1 MKTSNK
7 FYESKK
13 DTYFCTMEKSMLFKN
28 TKISYTDSGKGP
40 VVVLLHGFLENK
52 HMWKEVIPI
61 ISKNKRVLALDLLG
75 HGQSGCLGYIHSME
89 IMAEAVSAV
98 LKSLRIRKITLIGHS
113 MGGYVSLVLSEK
125 NPEMIRGLCL
135 LNSTATSDDT
145 SRKKLR
151 ERANKMAQTNLPNI
165 VRMSFINL
173 FSEKSKE
180 KFNPEMQLALSE
192 ALQTSLQGY
201 SACQEGMRI
210 RPNRLSVL
218 KNNHFKKL
226 FILGKKDP
234 VLPINKGIKEAEET
248 QSEIVVLS
256 GGHMSH
262 IENSDKLIKIL
273 NTFIRR
279 SLSSKS

>member
-1 MKTSNK
+1 
-7 FYESKK
+7 
-13 DTYFCTMEKSMLFKN
+13 MEKWLPFKN

-113 MGGYVSLVLSEK
+113 MGGYVSLALAEK
-125 NPEMIRGLCL
+125 KPEMIRGLCL
-135 LNSTATSDDT
+135 LNSTANSDHQQ
-145 SRKKLR
+145 RKKLR
-151 ERANKMAQTNLPNI
+151 ERANKMVKKNFKNL

-173 FSEKSKE
+173 FSEESKAVFKKE
-180 KFNPEMQLALSE
+180 ISSALNE
-192 ALQTSLQGY
+192 ALKTSLQGY
-201 SACQEGMRI
+201 VACQEGMRI
-210 RPNRLSVL
+210 RSNRGSIL
-218 KNNHFKKL
+218 KNNNFKKL
-226 FILGKKDP
+226 YILGKKDP
-234 VLPINKGIKEAEET
+234 VLTIEETLQEANKT
-248 QSEIVVLS
+248 QSEVIVLS

-262 IENSDKLIKIL
+262 IENSDELVRVL

-279 SLSSKS
+279 SLSF

>member
-1 MKTSNK
+1 MIRR
-7 FYESKK
+7 K
-13 DTYFCTMEKSMLFKN
+13 DTYFCTMEKSLLFKN

-113 MGGYVSLVLSEK
+113 MGGYVSLALAEK
-125 NPEMIRGLCL
+125 KPEMIRGLCL
-135 LNSTATSDDT
+135 LNSTANSDHQQ
-145 SRKKLR
+145 RKKLR
-151 ERANKMAQTNLPNI
+151 ERANKMVKKNFKNL

-173 FSEKSKE
+173 FSEESKAVFKKE
-180 KFNPEMQLALSE
+180 ISSALNE
-192 ALQTSLQGY
+192 ALKTSLQGY
-201 SACQEGMRI
+201 VACQEGMRI
-210 RPNRLSVL
+210 RSNRRSIL
-218 KNNHFKKL
+218 KNNNFKKL
-226 FILGKKDP
+226 YILGKKDP
-234 VLPINKGIKEAEET
+234 VLTIEETLQEANKT
-248 QSEIVVLS
+248 QSEVIVLS

-262 IENSDKLIKIL
+262 IENSDELVRVL
-273 NTFIRR
+273 NTFIGR
-279 SLSSKS
+279 SLSF

>member
-13 DTYFCTMEKSMLFKN
+13 DTYFCNMEKSMLFKN

-113 MGGYVSLVLSEK
+113 MGGYVSLALSEK

-279 SLSSKS
+279 SLSSES

>member
-1 MKTSNK
+1 MIRR
-7 FYESKK
+7 K
-13 DTYFCTMEKSMLFKN
+13 DTYFCTMEKWLLFKN
-28 TKISYTDSGKGP
+28 TKISYTDSGKGA

-52 HMWKEVIPI
+52 HMWKEIIPVI
-61 ISKNKRVLALDLLG
+61 SRNKRVLAIDLLG
-75 HGQSGCLGYIHSME
+75 HGHTECLGYIHPME
-89 IMAEAVSAV
+89 LMADAVAAV
-98 LKSLRIRKITLIGHS
+98 LKTLRIRKITLIGHS
-113 MGGYVSLVLSEK
+113 MGGYVSLALSEK
-125 NPEMIRGLCL
+125 KPEMIRGLCL

-145 SRKKLR
+145 SRKKIR
-151 ERANKMAQTNLPNI
+151 ERANKMAQINLPNI

-201 SACQEGMRI
+201 SASQEGMRI

-234 VLPINKGIKEAEET
+234 VLPVNKGIKEAEET
-248 QSEIVVLS
+248 QSETVVLS

-262 IENSDKLIKIL
+262 IENSDELTRVL

-279 SLSSKS
+279 SLSSLG

>member
-1 MKTSNK
+1 MTSR
-7 FYESKK
+7 K
-13 DTYFCTMEKSMLFKN
+13 DTYFCNMEKWLLFKN

-40 VVVLLHGFLENK
+40 VVVLLHGFLENN
-52 HMWKEVIPI
+52 HMWNQVIPI

-75 HGQSGCLGYIHSME
+75 HGQSGCLGYIHTME
-89 IMAEAVSAV
+89 IMAEAVFAV

-113 MGGYVSLVLSEK
+113 MGGYVSLALAEK

-135 LNSTATSDDT
+135 LNSTANSDHQQ
-145 SRKKLR
+145 RKKLR
-151 ERANKMAQTNLPNI
+151 ERANKMVKKNFKNL

-180 KFNPEMQLALSE
+180 KFNPKMQLALSE

-234 VLPINKGIKEAEET
+234 VLPIKKGIKEAEET

>member
-1 MKTSNK
+1 MIRR
-7 FYESKK
+7 K
-13 DTYFCTMEKSMLFKN
+13 DTYFCTMEKWMLFKN
-28 TKISYTDSGKGP
+28 TKISYTDSGKGA

-52 HMWKEVIPI
+52 HMWKEIIPVI
-61 ISKNKRVLALDLLG
+61 SRNKRVLAIDLLG
-75 HGQSGCLGYIHSME
+75 HGHTECLGYIHPME
-89 IMAEAVSAV
+89 LMADAVAAV
-98 LKSLRIRKITLIGHS
+98 LKTLRIRKITLIGHS
-113 MGGYVSLVLSEK
+113 MGGYVSLALSEK

-151 ERANKMAQTNLPNI
+151 ERANKMAQINLPNI
-165 VRMSFINL
+165 VRMSFVNL
-173 FSEKSKE
+173 FSEKSKG
-180 KFNPEMQLALSE
+180 KFNPKMQLALSE

-234 VLPINKGIKEAEET
+234 VLPVEKGIKEAEET
-248 QSEIVVLS
+248 QSETVVLS

-262 IENSDKLIKIL
+262 IENSGKLIKVL

-279 SLSSKS
+279 SLSY

>member
-1 MKTSNK
+1 
-7 FYESKK
+7 
-13 DTYFCTMEKSMLFKN
+13 MEKWLLFKN
-28 TKISYTDSGKGP
+28 TKISYTDSGKGAT
-40 VVVLLHGFLENK
+40 VLFLHGFLENK
-52 HMWKEVIPI
+52 HMWNEIIPMV
-61 ISKNKRVLALDLLG
+61 SKNKRVLAIDLLG
-75 HGQSGCLGYIHSME
+75 HGQSGSLGYIHTME
-89 IMAEAVSAV
+89 IMAEAVFAV

-113 MGGYVSLVLSEK
+113 MGGYVSLALAEK
-125 NPEMIRGLCL
+125 KPEMIKGLCL
-135 LNSTATSDDT
+135 LNSTANSDNT

-151 ERANKMAQTNLPNI
+151 LRANKMAQINLPNI

-180 KFNPEMQLALSE
+180 KFNPEIQLALSE

-234 VLPINKGIKEAEET
+234 VLPVKKGIKEAEET
-248 QSEIVVLS
+248 QSKTVVLS

-262 IENSDKLIKIL
+262 IENSDKLIKVL

-279 SLSSKS
+279 SLSY

>member
-1 MKTSNK
+1 MIRR
-7 FYESKK
+7 K
-13 DTYFCTMEKSMLFKN
+13 DTYFCTMEKSLLFKN
-28 TKISYTDSGKGP
+28 TKISYTDSGKGA

-52 HMWKEVIPI
+52 HMWNEII
-61 ISKNKRVLALDLLG
+61 HEISKNKRVLAIDLLG
-75 HGQSGCLGYIHSME
+75 HGHTECLGYIHPME
-89 IMAEAVSAV
+89 LMADAVTAV
-98 LKSLRIRKITLIGHS
+98 LKTLRIRKITLIGHS
-113 MGGYVSLVLSEK
+113 MGGYVSLALAEK
-125 NPEMIRGLCL
+125 NRKMIRGLCL
-135 LNSTATSDDT
+135 LNSTAASDDT

-151 ERANKMAQTNLPNI
+151 ERANKMAQINLSNI

-173 FSEKSKE
+173 FSEKSK
-180 KFNPEMQLALSE
+180 KIFNPEIQLALSE

-234 VLPINKGIKEAEET
+234 VLPVNKGIKEAEET
-248 QSEIVVLS
+248 QSETVVLS

-262 IENSDKLIKIL
+262 IENSDELVRAL
-273 NTFIRR
+273 NTFIRQ
-279 SLSSKS
+279 SLSS

>member
-1 MKTSNK
+1 MIRR
-7 FYESKK
+7 K
-13 DTYFCTMEKSMLFKN
+13 DTYFCTMEKWLLFKN
-28 TKISYTDSGKGP
+28 TKISYTDSGKGA

-52 HMWKEVIPI
+52 HMWKEIIPVI
-61 ISKNKRVLALDLLG
+61 SRNKRVLAIDLLG
-75 HGQSGCLGYIHSME
+75 HGHTECLGYIHPME
-89 IMAEAVSAV
+89 LMAEAVAAV

-113 MGGYVSLVLSEK
+113 MGGYVSLALSEK

-135 LNSTATSDDT
+135 LNSTSTSDDT

-201 SACQEGMRI
+201 SASQEGMRI

-234 VLPINKGIKEAEET
+234 VLPVNKGIKEAEET
-248 QSEIVVLS
+248 QAETVVLS

-262 IENSDKLIKIL
+262 IENSDELTRIL
-273 NTFIRR
+273 NTFIRQ
-279 SLSSKS
+279 SLSSLG

>member
-1 MKTSNK
+1 MTSR
-7 FYESKK
+7 K
-13 DTYFCTMEKSMLFKN
+13 DTYFCTMEKWLTFKN

>member
-1 MKTSNK
+1 MIRR
-7 FYESKK
+7 K
-13 DTYFCTMEKSMLFKN
+13 DTYFCTMEKSLLFKN
-28 TKISYTDSGKGP
+28 IKISYTDSGKGA

-52 HMWKEVIPI
+52 HMWNEIIPE
-61 ISKNKRVLALDLLG
+61 ISKNKRVLAIDLLG
-75 HGQSGCLGYIHSME
+75 HGHTECLGYIHPME
-89 IMAEAVSAV
+89 LMADAVAAV
-98 LKSLRIRKITLIGHS
+98 LKTLRIRKITLIGHS
-113 MGGYVSLVLSEK
+113 MGGYVSLALSEK

-135 LNSTATSDDT
+135 LNATAASDDT

-151 ERANKMAQTNLPNI
+151 KRANKMAQINLTNI

-173 FSEKSKE
+173 FSERSKE
-180 KFNPEMQLALSE
+180 IFNPEIQLALSE

-201 SACQEGMRI
+201 SASQEGMRI

-234 VLPINKGIKEAEET
+234 VLPVNKGIKEAEET
-248 QSEIVVLS
+248 QSETVVLS

-262 IENSDKLIKIL
+262 IENSDELTRVL

-279 SLSSKS
+279 SLSSLG

>member
-13 DTYFCTMEKSMLFKN
+13 DTYFCNMEKSMLFKN

>member
-1 MKTSNK
+1 MIRR
-7 FYESKK
+7 K
-13 DTYFCTMEKSMLFKN
+13 DTYFCTMEKLLLFKN
-28 TKISYTDSGKGP
+28 TKISYTYSGKGA

-52 HMWKEVIPI
+52 HMWKEIIPVI
-61 ISKNKRVLALDLLG
+61 SRNKRVLAIDLLG
-75 HGQSGCLGYIHSME
+75 HGHTECLGYIHPME
-89 IMAEAVSAV
+89 LMADAVAAV
-98 LKSLRIRKITLIGHS
+98 LKTLRIRKITLIGHS
-113 MGGYVSLVLSEK
+113 MGGYVSLALSEK

-151 ERANKMAQTNLPNI
+151 ERANKMAQINLSNI

-180 KFNPEMQLALSE
+180 VFNPEIQLALSE
-192 ALQTSLQGY
+192 ALQTSLHGY
-201 SACQEGMRI
+201 RACQEGMKI
-210 RPNRLSVL
+210 RPNRLTVL

-226 FILGKKDP
+226 FILGEKDP
-234 VLPINKGIKEAEET
+234 VLPVNKGIKEAEET
-248 QSEIVVLS
+248 QSKTVVLS

-262 IENSDKLIKIL
+262 IENSDKLIKAL

-279 SLSSKS
+279 SISY

>member
-1 MKTSNK
+1 MIRR
-7 FYESKK
+7 K
-13 DTYFCTMEKSMLFKN
+13 DTYFCTMETSLLFKN
-28 TKISYTDSGKGP
+28 TKITYTDSGKGA

-52 HMWKEVIPI
+52 HMWNEIIPE
-61 ISKNKRVLALDLLG
+61 ISKNKRVLAIDLLG
-75 HGQSGCLGYIHSME
+75 HGHTECLGYIHPME
-89 IMAEAVSAV
+89 LMADAVAAV
-98 LKSLRIRKITLIGHS
+98 LKTLRIRKITLIGHS
-113 MGGYVSLVLSEK
+113 MGGYVSLALSEK

-135 LNSTATSDDT
+135 LNATAASDDT

-151 ERANKMAQTNLPNI
+151 ERANKMAQINLTNI

-180 KFNPEMQLALSE
+180 KFNPKMQLALSE

-234 VLPINKGIKEAEET
+234 VLPVEKGIKEAEET
-248 QSEIVVLS
+248 QSETVILS

-262 IENSDKLIKIL
+262 IENSDKLIKVL

-279 SLSSKS
+279 SISY

>member
-1 MKTSNK
+1 MLRR
-7 FYESKK
+7 K
-13 DTYFCTMEKSMLFKN
+13 DTYFCTMEKWLLFKN
-28 TKISYTDSGKGP
+28 TKISYTDSGKGA

-52 HMWKEVIPI
+52 YMWKDVIPI
-61 ISKNKRVLALDLLG
+61 ISKNKRVLAIDLLG
-75 HGQSGCLGYIHSME
+75 HGQSECIGYIHSME
-89 IMAEAVSAV
+89 LMAEVVFAV

-113 MGGYVSLVLSEK
+113 MGGYVSLALSEK
-125 NPEMIRGLCL
+125 NSEMIRGLCL

-151 ERANKMAQTNLPNI
+151 ERANKMAQINLPNI

-180 KFNPEMQLALSE
+180 KFNPEIQLALSE
-192 ALQTSLQGY
+192 ALQTSLHGY

-218 KNNHFKKL
+218 KNNHFKKM
-226 FILGKKDP
+226 FILGEKDP
-234 VLPINKGIKEAEET
+234 VLPVKKGIKEAEET
-248 QSEIVVLS
+248 ESEAVVLF

-262 IENSDKLIKIL
+262 IENTDALIAALKK
-273 NTFIRR
+273 FINQC
-279 SLSSKS
+279 

>member
-1 MKTSNK
+1 MIRR
-7 FYESKK
+7 K
-13 DTYFCTMEKSMLFKN
+13 DTYFCTMEKWMLFKN
-28 TKISYTDSGKGP
+28 TKISYTDSGKGA

-52 HMWKEVIPI
+52 HMWKEIIPVI
-61 ISKNKRVLALDLLG
+61 SRNKRVLAIDLLG
-75 HGQSGCLGYIHSME
+75 HGHTECLGYIHPME
-89 IMAEAVSAV
+89 LMADAVAAI

-113 MGGYVSLVLSEK
+113 MGGYVSLALSEK

-135 LNSTATSDDT
+135 LNSTATSDNT

-151 ERANKMAQTNLPNI
+151 ERANKMAQINLPNI
-165 VRMSFINL
+165 LRMSFINL

-180 KFNPEMQLALSE
+180 KFNPEIQLALSE
-192 ALQTSLQGY
+192 ALQTSLHGY

-210 RPNRLSVL
+210 RPNRLTVL
-218 KNNHFKKL
+218 KNNQFKKL

-234 VLPINKGIKEAEET
+234 VLPVKQGIKEAEET
-248 QSEIVVLS
+248 QSKTVVLS

-262 IENSDKLIKIL
+262 IENSDKLIKVL

-279 SLSSKS
+279 SLSY

>member
-1 MKTSNK
+1 MTSR
-7 FYESKK
+7 K
-13 DTYFCTMEKSMLFKN
+13 DTYFCTMEKWLPFKN

-113 MGGYVSLVLSEK
+113 MGGYVSLALAEK
-125 NPEMIRGLCL
+125 KPEMIRGLCL
-135 LNSTATSDDT
+135 LNSTANSDHQQ
-145 SRKKLR
+145 RKKLR
-151 ERANKMAQTNLPNI
+151 ERANKMVKKSFKNL

-173 FSEKSKE
+173 FSEESKAVFKKE
-180 KFNPEMQLALSE
+180 ISSALNE
-192 ALQTSLQGY
+192 ALKTSLQGY
-201 SACQEGMRI
+201 VACQEGMRI
-210 RPNRLSVL
+210 RSNRGSIL
-218 KNNHFKKL
+218 KNNNFKKL
-226 FILGKKDP
+226 YILGEKDP
-234 VLPINKGIKEAEET
+234 VLTIEETLQEANKT
-248 QSEIVVLS
+248 QSEVIVLS

-262 IENSDKLIKIL
+262 IENSDELVRVL

-279 SLSSKS
+279 SLSF

>member
-13 DTYFCTMEKSMLFKN
+13 DTYFCNMEKSMLFKN

-201 SACQEGMRI
+201 SASQEGMRI

-218 KNNHFKKL
+218 KNCL
-226 FILGKKDP
+226 F
-234 VLPINKGIKEAEET
+234 
-248 QSEIVVLS
+248 SE
-256 GGHMSH
+256 
-262 IENSDKLIKIL
+262 KKIL
-273 NTFIRR
+273 YC
-279 SLSSKS
+279 L

>member
-1 MKTSNK
+1 MIRR
-7 FYESKK
+7 K
-13 DTYFCTMEKSMLFKN
+13 DTYFCTMEKSLLFKN
-28 TKISYTDSGKGP
+28 TKISYTDSGKGA

-52 HMWKEVIPI
+52 HMWNEIIPE
-61 ISKNKRVLALDLLG
+61 ISKNKRVLAIDLLG
-75 HGQSGCLGYIHSME
+75 HGHTECLGYIHPME
-89 IMAEAVSAV
+89 LMADAVTAV
-98 LKSLRIRKITLIGHS
+98 LKTLRIRKITLIGHS
-113 MGGYVSLVLSEK
+113 MGGYVSLALSEK

-135 LNSTATSDDT
+135 LNATAASDDT

-151 ERANKMAQTNLPNI
+151 ERANKMAQINLSNI

-173 FSEKSKE
+173 FSEKSK
-180 KFNPEMQLALSE
+180 KIFNPEIQLALSE

-234 VLPINKGIKEAEET
+234 VLPVNKGIKEAEET
-248 QSEIVVLS
+248 QSETVVLS

-262 IENSDKLIKIL
+262 IENSDELVRVL
-273 NTFIRR
+273 NTFIRQ
-279 SLSSKS
+279 SLSS

>member
-13 DTYFCTMEKSMLFKN
+13 DTYFCNMEKSMLFKN

-180 KFNPEMQLALSE
+180 KFNLEMQLALSE